1 MAIVYLFIV
10 VTGEVR
16 FRLNEWLKAADD
28 IGRGFALSSVS
39 MKCEHKRLILPTSML
54 VGGKG

>member
-16 FRLNEWLKAADD
+16 FRLNEGLKAADD

-39 MKCEHKRLILPTSML
+39 RI
-54 VGGKG
+54 VNING